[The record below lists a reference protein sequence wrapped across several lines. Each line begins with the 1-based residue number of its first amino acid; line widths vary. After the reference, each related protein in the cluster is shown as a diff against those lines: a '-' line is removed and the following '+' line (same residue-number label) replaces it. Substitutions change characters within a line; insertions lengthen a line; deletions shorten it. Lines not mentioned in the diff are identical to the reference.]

1 MSFRIRTIQDRIADH
16 PVLDALAR
24 LNAEVELRL
33 HLEMRKGRVFTGD
46 LAKSFY
52 QQFGISAKNLDHIH
66 AALKG
71 RMDGMR
77 ACAKLHVEQL
87 TDKIAAKG
95 RDIARQDRSL
105 AKAVKA
111 VDRETGRRRPDE
123 ALLASLRDRGDKARS
138 ALHQQRRRLAT
149 LQHRLEEARRR
160 HDDVTVCFGSRR
172 RLRERGLIDPDDAD
186 AIAAWRAEWER
197 ARGGEIFVPGDASV
211 SCGNLFVKH
220 EPVEAGG
227 WDLVL
232 RLPTALRHMADRHV
246 RAGGQNVYEVVV
258 GHVSFPHGGSALQ
271 SAVDRGDKPLTWRI
285 QRHERSGWLVS
296 CTFQEAVPEL
306 VVPDFANGALGVDF
320 NAGFLSLSLT
330 DGNGVWRKSWRVPLV
345 THSRSS
351 EQNLDTC
358 RKAALEV
365 VKIALKHRV
374 PVVAE
379 SLDFA
384 RKKASVNSEQG
395 PCYARMLNGLAYAQ
409 FGQALTSACQRNG
422 VLLKRVN
429 PAYTSIIGCA
439 NIARQVGIDDHSA
452 AAVAI
457 ARRGQGFSER
467 VPAQVRVSLAAGVH
481 GTLPRPDRIA
491 RRHVWASW
499 VGVARRRRA
508 ALTAQLRSLR
518 EQRSVGSSYC
528 GQRRSARRKAVGAG
542 SG

>member
-33 HLEMRKGRVFTGD
+33 YLELRKGRVFTGD

-95 RDIARQDRSL
+95 RDIARRDRSL
-105 AKAVKA
+105 AKTVMAI
-111 VDRETGRRRPDE
+111 DREAGRRRPDQ
-123 ALLASLRDRGDKARS
+123 ALLASLRGGRDKMRS
-138 ALHQQRRRLAT
+138 ALHQHRRRLAI

-172 RLRERGLIDPDDAD
+172 RLRERALIDAEDAD
-186 AIAAWRAEWER
+186 SIAAWRTEWER
-197 ARGGEIFVPGDASV
+197 ARSGEVFVPGDASV
-211 SCGNLFVKH
+211 SCGNLFVKLVGT
-220 EPVEAGG
+220 EGGG
-227 WDLVL
+227 WDVVL
-232 RLPTALRHMADRHV
+232 RLPRALKDLATRHSRV
-246 RAGGQNVYEVVV
+246 GGHDVHEAVV
-258 GHVSFPHGGSALQ
+258 GHVSFPYGAGAL
-271 SAVDRGDKPLTWRI
+271 ATFLKDATGPVTWRV
-285 QRHERSGWLVS
+285 QRHERGGWLVS
-296 CTFQEAVPEL
+296 CTFQEASPDL
-306 VVPDFANGALGVDF
+306 VVSDFADGALGVDF

-379 SLDFA
+379 SLDFSK
-384 RKKASVNSEQG
+384 KKASVNSEQG

-439 NIARQVGIDDHSA
+439 NIARQHGLDDHSA

>member
-1 MSFRIRTIQDRIADH
+1 MSSRFRTIQDRIADH
-16 PVLDALAR
+16 SALDALAR

-33 HLEMRKGRVFTGD
+33 YLEMRKGRVFTGD
-46 LAKSFY
+46 LAKTFY

-71 RMDGMR
+71 RMDGMSE
-77 ACAKLHVEQL
+77 CANLHVEQL

-95 RDIARQDRSL
+95 RDIARRDRSL
-105 AKAVKA
+105 AKTVMAI
-111 VDRETGRRRPDE
+111 DREAGRRRPDQ
-123 ALLASLRDRGDKARS
+123 ALLASLRGGRDKMRS
-138 ALHQQRRRLAT
+138 ALHQHRRRLAV
-149 LQHRLEEARRR
+149 LEHRLEEARGR

-172 RLRERGLIDPDDAD
+172 RLRERALIDAEDAD
-186 AIAAWRAEWER
+186 SIAAWRAEWER
-197 ARGGEIFVPGDASV
+197 ARSGEVFVPGDASV
-211 SCGNLFVKH
+211 SCGNLFVKLVAT
-220 EPVEAGG
+220 EGG
-227 WDLVL
+227 WDVVL
-232 RLPTALRHMADRHV
+232 RLPRALKDLATRHS
-246 RAGGQNVYEVVV
+246 RAGGQDIHEAVV
-258 GHVSFPHGGSALQ
+258 GYVSFPHGADALSAALDQ
-271 SAVDRGDKPLTWRI
+271 ADKPVTWRI
-285 QRHERSGWLVS
+285 QRHERGGWLVS
-296 CTFQEAVPEL
+296 CTFQDALPDM
-306 VVPDFANGALGVDF
+306 VVSNFADGALGVDF

-330 DGNGVWRKSWRVPLV
+330 DGNGVWLRSWRLPLV

-358 RKAALEV
+358 RKAALEIV
-365 VKIALKHRV
+365 RAALKHGV

-384 RKKASVNSEQG
+384 RKKASVTTEQG
-395 PCYARMLNGLAYAQ
+395 PRYARMLNGLAYGLFA
-409 FGQALTSACQRNG
+409 QALTSACVRNG
-422 VLLKRVN
+422 ILLKRVN

-439 NIARQVGIDDHSA
+439 NVARQHGLDDHSA

-518 EQRSVGSSYC
+518 ERRSVESSER
-528 GQRRSARRKAVGAG
+528 GRKAAGAG